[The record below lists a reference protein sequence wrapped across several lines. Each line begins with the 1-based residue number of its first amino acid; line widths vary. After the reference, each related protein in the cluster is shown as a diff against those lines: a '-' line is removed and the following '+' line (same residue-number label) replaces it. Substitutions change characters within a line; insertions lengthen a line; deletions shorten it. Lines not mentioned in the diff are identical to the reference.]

1 MTEFAKEANSHFT
14 HLLDSMDD
22 FLAQQSIALE
32 TAIVNTE
39 HEQKV
44 ILVFNLEIP
53 LIIGIEVAAKL
64 RDRIKQVLVQNY
76 DSSKFTIEEVLLE
89 KLEICNTL
97 YENLNSLDEREAIIT
112 TEMKLVVTK
121 KNSNSQLTPA
131 TTK

>member
-14 HLLDSMDD
+14 HLLDCMDE
-22 FLAQQSIALE
+22 FLTQQGIALE
-32 TAIVNTE
+32 TAIVNME
-39 HEQKV
+39 SDRKV
-44 ILVFNLEIP
+44 VLVFNLEIP
-53 LIIGIEVAAKL
+53 LIIGVEVAAKL
-64 RDRIKQVLVQNY
+64 RDRMKQVLVQNY

-112 TEMKLVVTK
+112 TEMKLVVAK
-121 KNSNSQLTPA
+121 KNSNNQLAP